1 MKNTYRKISLIG
13 FTGASMLAACISMSA
28 AAEDRYV
35 TDTIYIPLRADKDNS
50 ANIVKNGLVTG
61 TRLKFL
67 REEEDA
73 NKNKWSQVLTPDGV
87 EGWVRSQNLT
97 TEPTAAMKLDL
108 ISQGPTDLVELQKQN
123 VSLKSEL
130 ATTKTAYETL
140 LKETEEMRKTN
151 NSDINMSQ
159 ENQAMHERNQLLQ
172 TDVDVL
178 KAENDQLHKNDN
190 YHQRMY
196 GGALVLG
203 GVLLSFILQLI
214 GKRKRRSE
222 WN

>member
-1 MKNTYRKISLIG
+1 
-13 FTGASMLAACISMSA
+13 MLATCVSMSA
-28 AAEDRYV
+28 VAEDRYV
-35 TDTIYIPLRADKDNS
+35 TDTIYIPLRSDKDNS

-73 NKNKWSQVLTPDGV
+73 NKNKWSQVITPDGL

-97 TEPTAAMKLDL
+97 NEPTAAMKLEL

-123 VSLKSEL
+123 ASLKSEL

-140 LKETEEMRKTN
+140 LKETEEMRKTS
-151 NSDINMSQ
+151 NSDINMGQ

-172 TDVDVL
+172 TERDVL